1 VEEKLTMRGFGD
13 LEAVVMDH
21 LWNRDGPATVRIVL
35 DNLQTPRP
43 LAYTTVLTVMDNLH
57 SKGFLAR
64 EREGRAHRYWP
75 TRSRAEYAAELMG
88 EALTDSGDPTAV
100 LLRFV
105 ERMSSNEVSQLR
117 SVLRDQ
123 GTGDQPAEPA
133 E

>member
-1 VEEKLTMRGFGD
+1 MRGFGD

-21 LWNRDGPATVRIVL
+21 LWSQDGPATVRTVL
-35 DNLQTPRP
+35 DGIETARP

-64 EREGRAHRYWP
+64 EREGRAHLYWP

-88 EALTDSGDPTAV
+88 EALADSGDPTAA

-105 ERMSSNEVSQLR
+105 EQMPVGEISRLR
-117 SVLRDQ
+117 TMLR
-123 GTGDQPAEPA
+123 GKGGSARSKGPAR
-133 E
+133 

>member
-1 VEEKLTMRGFGD
+1 MRGFGD
-13 LEAVVMDH
+13 LEAVVMNH
-21 LWNRDGPATVRIVL
+21 LWNRDSPATVRAVL
-35 DNLQTPRP
+35 DDLQTARP

-88 EALTDSGDPTAV
+88 EALAASGDASAA

-105 ERMSSNEVSQLR
+105 EQMPADEVSRLR
-117 SVLRDQ
+117 YMLRDQ
-123 GTGDQPAEPA
+123 GTGKRSKGRVR
-133 E
+133 